1 MTGLTDSGRCTRPSG
16 VHKFVSGACGT
27 CGAPEPARPLPN
39 RTRVVCVEHNGQHEG
54 LIVHDLGFAYGV
66 AWDFINKPENRVHAK
81 DATHTAYDAVREV
94 VECPRCGA
102 NLAADD
108 HVRGHQTSKEN
119 DR

>member
-1 MTGLTDSGRCTRPSG
+1 MRQRDENRKIPPNDLSWLQGG
-16 VHKFVSGACGT
+16 VA
-27 CGAPEPARPLPN
+27 ARPLPN

-66 AWDFINKPENRVHAK
+66 AWDFVNKPENRVHAK
-81 DATHTAYDAVREV
+81 DATHIAYDAVREV
-94 VECPRCGA
+94 VECSRCGA